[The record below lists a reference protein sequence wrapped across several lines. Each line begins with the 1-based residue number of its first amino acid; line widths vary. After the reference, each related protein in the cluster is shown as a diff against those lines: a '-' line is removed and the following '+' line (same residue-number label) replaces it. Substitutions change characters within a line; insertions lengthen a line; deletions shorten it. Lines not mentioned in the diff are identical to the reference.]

1 MSDDSPDC
9 ARDSIDLLYLD
20 QGALLNLLVIGQAS
34 DILQALPYQCLIT
47 EGIRDAAYRFWGNAL
62 ISELLPEGPQRTLS
76 TLLLQGHLAIRSCD
90 KLASLSTYL
99 KLASRFPEP
108 RASLLTL
115 TVTMHAALLSDDRCT
130 RSVLKD
136 LFPNTPI
143 ISTLTLLYLWQKR
156 RSLLDSALRVAAQQL
171 RDRAY
176 FLPSENDPLLGW
188 WEHLLGV

>member
-1 MSDDSPDC
+1 MHGVSSQAFVHSTLSVHQERTQSSKYLSMMTFACRGIDLMSDDSPDC

-115 TVTMHAALLSDDRCT
+115 TVTMHAALL
-130 RSVLKD
+130 
-136 LFPNTPI
+136 
-143 ISTLTLLYLWQKR
+143 
-156 RSLLDSALRVAAQQL
+156 
-171 RDRAY
+171 
-176 FLPSENDPLLGW
+176 
-188 WEHLLGV
+188 